1 VDSRHA
7 AVAVIAPLLTPLPL
21 IVALVTMPSA
31 HGQIVTAHRGASHD
45 APENTLA
52 AFRLAWEQ
60 GADAIEGDFRLT
72 ADNAVVC
79 MHDADTRRTC
89 GTDHVVAATPLAT
102 LRALDAGTWKSPDF
116 AAERCPTFAEVLGTV
131 PPDRRF
137 FVELKTGPE
146 IVPVLRREIES
157 AGALRASLVVIAFD
171 ERTVA
176 ACKRELPA
184 IPVHWL
190 TGFEEQPKGSGRWTP
205 TAAEVAATVRRSGA
219 DGVGLRGERRVVDRA
234 FVAAL
239 AAAGVPEFHVWTVD
253 DPDDARFFAEA
264 GAMGIT
270 TNRPALIRTALGR

>member
-1 VDSRHA
+1 MDARQDMLA
-7 AVAVIAPLLTPLPL
+7 AIGPLVIG
-21 IVALVTMPSA
+21 IVAMVAGGPSA

-72 ADNAVVC
+72 SDGAIVC
-79 MHDADTRRTC
+79 MHDADTQRTC
-89 GTDHVVAATPLAT
+89 GAKHVVAATSLAM
-102 LRALDAGTWKSPDF
+102 LRELDAGTWKSPAF
-116 AAERCPTFAEVLGTV
+116 AAERCPTLAEVLATV
-131 PPDRRF
+131 PEGRRF

-146 IVPVLRREIES
+146 IVPVLAREIEAS
-157 AGALRASLVVIAFD
+157 GASRASLVIIAFD

-176 ACKRELPA
+176 ACKRELPG

-190 TGFEEQPKGSGRWTP
+190 TGFKEDPKGSGRWTP
-205 TAAEVAATVRRSGA
+205 TAAEVAAAVRRSGA
-219 DGVGLRGERRVVDRA
+219 DGVGLRGERRVVDQA

-239 AAAGVPEFHVWTVD
+239 AAAGVREFHVWTVD
-253 DPDDARFFAEA
+253 EPDDARFFAAA

-270 TNRPALIRTALGR
+270 TNRPALIRQALDR

>member
-1 VDSRHA
+1 MDGRHDMIPAMLTLLAGLMA
-7 AVAVIAPLLTPLPL
+7 AS
-21 IVALVTMPSA
+21 ALMPA
-31 HGQIVTAHRGASHD
+31 ARGQIVTAHRGASHD

-72 ADNAVVC
+72 ADGAVVC
-79 MHDADTRRTC
+79 MHDADTHRTC
-89 GTDHVVAATPLAT
+89 GTSHVVAATPLAT
-102 LRALDAGTWKSPDF
+102 LRALDVGTWKSPDF
-116 AAERCPTFAEVLGTV
+116 AAERCPTFAEVLATV
-131 PPDRRF
+131 PPGRRF

-190 TGFEEQPKGSGRWTP
+190 TGFKEDPKGSGRWTP

-219 DGVGLRGERRVVDRA
+219 DGVGLRGERRVVDGA
-234 FVAAL
+234 FIATL
-239 AAAGVPEFHVWTVD
+239 AAAGVREFHVWTVD

-270 TNRPALIRTALGR
+270 TNRPALIRAALGR